1 MTSVLS
7 VLNRCLAIE
16 FYRQNAGFFG
26 LLILIVFGFIKTSEH
41 VAIGAFLV
49 ANPATLLFLYLI
61 WILYGIK
68 VALFVGPAISKK
80 ENNFLAVFSLL
91 PMRIMLKSAL
101 GVSLT
106 LVLPV
111 IAYGAFLI
119 TLAIPNQFYGAITSI
134 LVAFFVL
141 VIGLS
146 LFIFIR
152 LSNSHSEKV
161 YLPIPLFSK
170 FARPSWL
177 FFIEYLLR
185 KEPVL
190 FTLSKAYSCLVIIG
204 ASALYKTDQF
214 DLRLITTGVLLSFV
228 GNASILH
235 KYCWFLYQKL
245 KYTLNLPISF
255 ARFATNQVV
264 MWMLILLPETIIV
277 LRYYPLASDM
287 ADITG
292 LVFFGFGITILSFS
306 FLLLKQ
312 LELSQFITR
321 IFWLI
326 VISTFLIL
334 FSIHPLIL
342 GFLYL
347 FIAVAILYFWRIR
360 FEYIEKLR

>member
-7 VLNRCLAIE
+7 VLNRCLAVE

-26 LLILIVFGFIKTSEH
+26 LLILVVFGFIKTSEH
-41 VAIGAFLV
+41 LAIGAFLV
-49 ANPATLLFLYLI
+49 ANPATLLFLYVI

-68 VALFVGPAISKK
+68 VALFVRPAISKK
-80 ENNFLAVFSLL
+80 ENSFLAVFALL
-91 PMRIMLKSAL
+91 PIHIKLKSAL

-119 TLAIPNQFYGAITSI
+119 TLAIPHQFYSAIASI
-134 LVAFFVL
+134 LLALATL

-152 LSNSHSEKV
+152 LRNSHSEKI
-161 YLPIPLFSK
+161 YLHIPLFSK
-170 FARPSWL
+170 IARSSWL

-185 KEPVL
+185 KDPVL

-204 ASALYKTDQF
+204 TSALYKTDQF
-214 DLRLITTGVLLSFV
+214 DLRLITTGILLSFV
-228 GNASILH
+228 GNVSILH

-245 KYTLNLPISF
+245 KFTLNRPISF
-255 ARFATNQVV
+255 ARFTANQLELL
-264 MWMLILLPETIIV
+264 MLILVPETIVV
-277 LRYYPLASDM
+277 LRYYPLPPNT
-287 ADITG
+287 ADIIG
-292 LVFFGFGITILSFS
+292 LVLFGLGITVLSFS

-312 LELSQFITR
+312 IELSQFITR

-326 VISTFLIL
+326 VLSTFLIL

-347 FIAVAILYFWRIR
+347 FIAIAILYFWRFR
-360 FEYIEKLR
+360 FEYIEKLH